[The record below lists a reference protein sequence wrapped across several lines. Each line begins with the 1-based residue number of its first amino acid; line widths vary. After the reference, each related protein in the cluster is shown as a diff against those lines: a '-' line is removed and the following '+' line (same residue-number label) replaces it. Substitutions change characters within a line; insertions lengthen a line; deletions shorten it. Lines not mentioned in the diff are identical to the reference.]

1 MTIYMMMTRKTIV
14 GEICIEDGFDYG
26 VDVEDYETLEEY
38 EEALNEA
45 KYAWRDECED
55 GFEYGLDAEDYETA
69 EEYEEALNEAKY
81 AWRDECEDGFDYGLD
96 AEDYETLEE
105 YEEALE
111 EAKND
116 LETEQDDEE
125 EDDFDIAIPI
135 ELEVSVNCSNKENS
149 SAFSVARE
157 EARQVALN
165 DKNIY
170 HYCGVVYEN
179 SFYPYHY
186 RTNDTSLKIG
196 DKVIVPVGAQ
206 NKEVIAEVVSVEQHT
221 RLTVPYPVEKCKF
234 ILRKCDE

>member
-1 MTIYMMMTRKTIV
+1 MGLFDFNGDGKTSLGEKWIAYNIYKECTKDDV
-14 GEICIEDGFDYG
+14 SDDAYLYDEED
-26 VDVEDYETLEEY
+26 
-38 EEALNEA
+38 
-45 KYAWRDECED
+45 CS
-55 GFEYGLDAEDYETA
+55 
-69 EEYEEALNEAKY
+69 
-81 AWRDECEDGFDYGLD
+81 WRDECEDGFDYGLD
-96 AEDYETLEE
+96 VEDYETLEE

-125 EDDFDIAIPI
+125 EDDFDVAIPI
-135 ELEVSVNCSNKENS
+135 ELEVSVNCPNKEKAA
-149 SAFSVARE
+149 AFSVARE
-157 EARQVALN
+157 ETRQVALN

-179 SFYPYHY
+179 SSYPYHY

-206 NKEVIAEVVSVEQHT
+206 NQEVVAEGVSVEQHT